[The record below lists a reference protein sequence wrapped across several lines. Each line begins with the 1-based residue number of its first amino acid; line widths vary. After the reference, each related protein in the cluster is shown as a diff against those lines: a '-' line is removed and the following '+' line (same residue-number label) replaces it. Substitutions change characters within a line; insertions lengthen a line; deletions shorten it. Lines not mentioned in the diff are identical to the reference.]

1 MTQKTIG
8 NQNPGYVFEH
18 WLTWFLEA
26 VQELQK
32 LHESGMYHGFLD
44 ESCLVID
51 SDTHK
56 LTISPRKTTKSVEEV
71 PSEEDWNPS
80 HSVYPPER
88 LLQIGTQAGYALTS
102 IYAMLEER
110 NPSMDLILQQLNAEY
125 SLQEFRILAKRIPS
139 VHEHVQKGDIWML
152 GLVFL
157 RVYLQYLAWPGV
169 FSTEFYKSEHER
181 FMNCLERMVAIFPQK
196 RPTCSELLAE
206 WTNASSYLSD
216 DDELSNSDQV
226 VPEPQVAVSETPYGV
241 SESPSETPCESPC
254 EFLPSSQVVK
264 RRLVLN
270 GYHDPVGRN
279 KTRRNQC
286 SLTRS
291 PATRS
296 RGKRTSG

>member
-18 WLTWFLEA
+18 WLSWFQEA
-26 VQELQK
+26 IQELQN
-32 LHESGMYHGFLD
+32 LHASGKYHGFLD
-44 ESCLVID
+44 DSCLVID
-51 SDTHK
+51 SETHT
-56 LTISPRKTTKSVEEV
+56 LTLQTRKTTKAVEEV
-71 PSEEDWNPS
+71 PAEEDWNPS

-88 LLQIGTQAGYALTS
+88 LLQIGTTAGYSLTT

-110 NPSMDLILQQLNAEY
+110 NPSMELILQQMNAEY
-125 SLQEFRILAKRIPS
+125 SLQEFRILAKLLPT
-139 VHEHVQKGDIWML
+139 VQEHIQKGDVWML

-157 RVYLQYLAWPGV
+157 RTYLQYLAWPGV

-181 FMNCLERMVAIFPQK
+181 FMDCLERMVSIFPQK
-196 RPTCSELLAE
+196 RPTCAELLAE
-206 WTNASSYLSD
+206 WTTRSSFYVSDSD
-216 DDELSNSDQV
+216 DTLSNSDQV
-226 VPEPQVAVSETPYGV
+226 VPEPEPVVCETPSLTRCDV
-241 SESPSETPCESPC
+241 CETPCETH
-254 EFLPSSQVVK
+254 PSSQVVK

-286 SLTRS
+286 SLSRN

-296 RGKRTSG
+296 RGKRTSD